1 MKVIR
6 DNEMMAIYA
15 KGNFFEV
22 GVQVGEATRE
32 LVHFMSAQVS
42 ADLLNNVFGGE
53 IQAMVVVAKSQHDKA
68 YNYFPEAG
76 QYLEGL
82 AFGANIHLDDLLS
95 VAYSEEMSALVSET
109 VGGKLARARDRCST
123 LVTRGLHGW
132 LMGHQEDFWGVFFG
146 KMLVLE
152 LQFKG
157 YPKLVSLSYPGQLP
171 ALAGSLNAAGVAITN
186 NSLWPKAGRGISKQ
200 TRHFRAA
207 LATNFLNAAGVAIT
221 NNSLWPKAGRGISK
235 QTRHFRAALATNF
248 LDALTT
254 LARGPHALTDHFIL
268 ISARE
273 DLAASIEVSNPVA
286 SPDEC
291 VIRQIVHNEPAIL
304 GESVAAPFAHAN
316 HAQLLELHETDPAHL
331 GSYMRLGKL
340 YAEAS
345 RHCPRS
351 AADMLELLTR
361 PDGILR
367 KLPDKNLTGQE
378 NSVTLAT
385 TVISPSEG
393 KIIFVRY
400 GAEDLARNDFIL

>member
-82 AFGANIHLDDLLS
+82 AFGANIHFDDLLS

-123 LVTRGLHGW
+123 LVTRGLDGW

-146 KMLVLE
+146 KMLVLD
-152 LQFKG
+152 LNFKG

-171 ALAGSLNAAGVAITN
+171 ALAGS
-186 NSLWPKAGRGISKQ
+186 
-200 TRHFRAA
+200 F
-207 LATNFLNAAGVAIT
+207 NAAGVAIT

-331 GSYMRLGKL
+331 GSYLRLGKL

>member
-207 LATNFLNAAGVAIT
+207 LATNFL
-221 NNSLWPKAGRGISK
+221 
-235 QTRHFRAALATNF
+235 
-248 LDALTT
+248 DALTT
-254 LARGPHALTDHFIL
+254 LASGPHALTDHFTL

>member
-207 LATNFLNAAGVAIT
+207 LATNFL
-221 NNSLWPKAGRGISK
+221 
-235 QTRHFRAALATNF
+235 
-248 LDALTT
+248 DALTT

-331 GSYMRLGKL
+331 GSYLRLGKL
-340 YAEAS
+340 YAETS
-345 RHCPRS
+345 RHCLHS

-400 GAEDLARNDFIL
+400 GAEGSVKDEFIL

>member
-207 LATNFLNAAGVAIT
+207 LATNFL
-221 NNSLWPKAGRGISK
+221 
-235 QTRHFRAALATNF
+235 
-248 LDALTT
+248 DALTT

>member
-123 LVTRGLHGW
+123 LVTRGLDGW

-146 KMLVLE
+146 KMLVLD
-152 LQFKG
+152 LNFKG

-171 ALAGSLNAAGVAITN
+171 ALAGS
-186 NSLWPKAGRGISKQ
+186 
-200 TRHFRAA
+200 
-207 LATNFLNAAGVAIT
+207 LNAAGVAIT

-291 VIRQIVHNEPAIL
+291 VIRQIVHNEP
-304 GESVAAPFAHAN
+304 
-316 HAQLLELHETDPAHL
+316 
-331 GSYMRLGKL
+331 M
-340 YAEAS
+340 
-345 RHCPRS
+345 
-351 AADMLELLTR
+351 
-361 PDGILR
+361 
-367 KLPDKNLTGQE
+367 
-378 NSVTLAT
+378 TL
-385 TVISPSEG
+385 
-393 KIIFVRY
+393 
-400 GAEDLARNDFIL
+400 